1 MRRRGFLNTVLVFAF
16 LFGFTAFLWTTE
28 VGPENGSLVIVG
40 GAMRD
45 PAIVERFLEL
55 AGGKDAPIVV
65 IPTAGGGEEYDQ
77 YWSGVRQFKEVGAT
91 KLTVLHTKDRE
102 VANSE
107 DFVKPIQEARGVFF
121 GGGRQWRLADAY
133 LNTRTHE
140 ELWKLLERGG
150 VIGGSSAGATIQGS
164 YLVRGDTKTNTIM
177 MGDHVDGMGFLKNTA
192 IDQHL
197 LRRNRHFDLIEV
209 IEAHPE
215 LLGIGIDENT
225 AIVVR
230 RDRFEVIGQ
239 SYVVIFDNT
248 HVIPPA
254 GKFYFLAPGDSFNLE
269 TREATRPSQTQRP
282 IDRVQKGEWKKGKS
296 E

>member
-1 MRRRGFLNTVLVFAF
+1 MRNRYLFRKIFILSF
-16 LFGFTAFLWTTE
+16 LFGFSAFLWPTE

-45 PAIVERFLEL
+45 PAIVERFLQL
-55 AGGKDAPIVV
+55 AGGKDAPIVI

-77 YWSGVRQFKEVGAT
+77 YWSGLLQFKAVGAT
-91 KLTVLHTKDRE
+91 NLTVLHTNDRN
-102 VANSE
+102 VADSE
-107 DFVKPIQEARGVFF
+107 EFVKPIQEARGVFF
-121 GGGRQWRLADAY
+121 GGGRQWRLADSY
-133 LNTRTHE
+133 LDTRTHE

-164 YLVRGDTKTNTIM
+164 YLARGDTKTNTIM
-177 MGDHVDGMGFLKNTA
+177 MGDHVEGMGFLKNVA

-197 LRRNRHFDLIEV
+197 LKRNRHFDLIEV

-215 LLGIGIDENT
+215 LLGIGLDENT
-225 AIVVR
+225 AIVVQG
-230 RDRFEVIGQ
+230 DRFEVIGQ
-239 SYVVIFDNT
+239 SYVVIYDNT

-254 GKFYFLAPGDSFNLE
+254 GQFYFLAPGDRFNLE

-282 IDRVQKGEWKKGKS
+282 VERVQKGEWRKGNQA
-296 E
+296 